1 LTPLLKAANV
11 AVLVFLLRSNI
22 KLRASAIKNPH
33 NPSAIRW
40 VRGRYCRLSNLELAR
55 AGSAEKS
62 EDNCMPIF
70 AYTAIDANG
79 RTVRATMEADT
90 EQLVLSK
97 LRDQSMHC
105 TDIKKVNK
113 GAGLAKG
120 IGKKKVKAK
129 AIVIFS
135 RQFATMIDAGIPILR
150 CLDILT
156 GQCKDQVLRPALEA
170 VTNDVKGGLTLN
182 ESLAKHPDVFS
193 KLYINM
199 IRAAEVGGILDQIL
213 DRLASFLEYENEVRS
228 KIKGAMMYPILV
240 LIFSMIMLF
249 ALFTFVLP
257 KFKEIFAGMNIKLP
271 VVTKTLFAMGDFCQ
285 SSWWM
290 ILIAAAVGFVAFKQ
304 WGKTAKGRYQID
316 YIKLK
321 FPIVGEIALKM
332 SIARFSRTFGTLLNS
347 GVPMMRSL
355 EIVGETLN
363 NRVLAEAIDNTRNSI
378 REGQKLSE
386 PLSKSGLF
394 PNMVT
399 CMIDVGE
406 ESGRLSDMLVKVGD
420 FYDQEVEAIV
430 KGLTS
435 MIEPMLIIFMG
446 CVVGFIAIS
455 VMTPMFKLV
464 SGIK

>member
-1 LTPLLKAANV
+1 
-11 AVLVFLLRSNI
+11 
-22 KLRASAIKNPH
+22 
-33 NPSAIRW
+33 
-40 VRGRYCRLSNLELAR
+40 
-55 AGSAEKS
+55 
-62 EDNCMPIF
+62 MPIF
-70 AYTAIDANG
+70 AYTAIDPNG
-79 RTVRATMEADT
+79 RTVHATMEADT

-105 TDIKKVNK
+105 TDIRAVKSRGGMKTSF
-113 GAGLAKG
+113 
-120 IGKKKVKAK
+120 GKKKVKPK
-129 AIVIFS
+129 AIVVFS

-156 GQCKDQVLRPALEA
+156 NQTKDPALRPALEQ
-170 VTNDVKGGLTLN
+170 VTNDVRGGLTLN
-182 ESLAKHPDVFS
+182 EALAKHPDIFS
-193 KLYINM
+193 KLYVNM

-213 DRLASFLEYENEVRS
+213 DRLACFLEYESEVRS

-249 ALFTFVLP
+249 AIFTFVLP

-271 VVTKTLFAMGDFCQ
+271 VVTKTLFAIGDFCQ

-290 ILIAAAVGFVAFKQ
+290 ILIAIAVGFVAFKQ
-304 WGKTAKGRYQID
+304 WVKTPRGRYQVD
-316 YIKLK
+316 YLKLK
-321 FPIVGEIALKM
+321 FPIAGEITLKM
-332 SIARFSRTFGTLLNS
+332 SIARFTRTFGTLINS

-363 NRVLAEAIDNTRNSI
+363 NKVLADAIDQTRNSI

-386 PLSKSGLF
+386 PLAKSGLF

-420 FYDQEVEAIV
+420 FYDQEVDATV

-435 MIEPMLIIFMG
+435 MIEPILIIFMG

-455 VMTPMFKLV
+455 VMVPMFKLV
-464 SGIK
+464 SSIH

>member
-1 LTPLLKAANV
+1 
-11 AVLVFLLRSNI
+11 
-22 KLRASAIKNPH
+22 
-33 NPSAIRW
+33 
-40 VRGRYCRLSNLELAR
+40 
-55 AGSAEKS
+55 
-62 EDNCMPIF
+62 MPIF
-70 AYTAIDANG
+70 AYTAIDSNG
-79 RTVRATMEADT
+79 RTVRSTMEADS

-113 GAGLAKG
+113 SSGSMMTKSF
-120 IGKKKVKAK
+120 GKKKVKAK
-129 AIVIFS
+129 ALVVFS

-156 GQCKDQVLRPALEA
+156 GQCKDPVLRPALEQ

-182 ESLAKHPDVFS
+182 EALAKQPAVFS
-193 KLYINM
+193 KLYVNM

-213 DRLASFLEYENEVRS
+213 DRLAGFLEYESEVRG
-228 KIKGAMMYPILV
+228 KIKSAMMYPVLV
-240 LIFSMIMLF
+240 LCFSFVMLF

-257 KFKEIFAGMNIKLP
+257 KFKEIFQGMDVKLP
-271 VVTKTLFAMGDFCQ
+271 PITAALFALGDFCQ
-285 SSWWM
+285 SSWWVI
-290 ILIAAAVGFVAFKQ
+290 ILGAVVAFIAFKQ
-304 WGKTAKGRYQID
+304 YSKTTKGRYQID
-316 YIKLK
+316 YMKLK
-321 FPIVGEIALKM
+321 FPVVGEIALKM
-332 SIARFSRTFGTLLNS
+332 SVARFTRTFGTLINS

-363 NRVLAEAIDNTRNSI
+363 NKVLSEAVDLTRISI

-386 PLSKSGLF
+386 PLAKSGLF

-406 ESGRLSDMLVKVGD
+406 ESGRLSEMLVKVGD
-420 FYDQEVEAIV
+420 FYDTEVEQTV

-446 CVVGFIAIS
+446 CIVGFIAIS
-455 VMTPMFKLV
+455 VMTPIFKLV
-464 SGIK
+464 NSIK